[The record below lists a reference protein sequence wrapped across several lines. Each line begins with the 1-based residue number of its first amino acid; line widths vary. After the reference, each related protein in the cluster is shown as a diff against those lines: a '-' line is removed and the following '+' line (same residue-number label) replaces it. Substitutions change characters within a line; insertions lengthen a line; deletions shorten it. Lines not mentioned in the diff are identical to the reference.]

1 MNLIWK
7 LLRQHISIP
16 QFSGFFFA
24 NIFGLFIVLFGFQ
37 FYNDVMP
44 VFTAGDS
51 FMKADYIVLSK
62 KIGAT
67 GTFSGN
73 TKTFSNEEYERLAE
87 QKFVRRIGK
96 FTSTEYRVDAS
107 MSVCG
112 ANLFNTEL
120 FFESIPDEFVEI
132 SMDKWKFD
140 EKTRV
145 VPIILPR
152 SYITMYN
159 FGFAQSHSL
168 PKISD
173 GVMGMIDFNLFIRG
187 NGHADQYKGK
197 IVAFSN
203 RLNTILVPQEFM
215 DWSNKRYVSDSEM
228 PATRLI
234 LEVSNPAD
242 DGFEKYVEDNG
253 YDLSDNN
260 LDAGKTTYF
269 LRLLVVMV
277 ITVGLI
283 ISVMSFFLLILSIYL
298 LVQKN
303 ASKLENLLLIGYSS
317 AKIAMPYQLL
327 ALSLNFVALVVVWI
341 VVCIVRSYYMDILMN
356 LFPGVN
362 DGSLLYSIILGV
374 ILFVMISSINII
386 VIRRKISGLW
396 ERAE

>member
-1 MNLIWK
+1 MNMIWK
-7 LLRQHISIP
+7 LLRQHISIL

-24 NIFGLFIVLFGFQ
+24 NIFGLFIVLFGYQ
-37 FYNDVMP
+37 FYNDVLP

-62 KIGAT
+62 KIGAA

-87 QKFVRRIGK
+87 QKFVSKIGK

-107 MSVCG
+107 MSVGG

-120 FFESIPDEFVEI
+120 FFESVPDEFVDI
-132 SMDKWKFD
+132 PMDKWKYD
-140 EKTRV
+140 PRTHV

-173 GVMGMIDFNLFIRG
+173 GVMGMVDFNLFIRG

-203 RLNTILVPQEFM
+203 RLNTILVPQDFM
-215 DWSNKRYVSDSEM
+215 DWSNKRYAPDSETLS
-228 PATRLI
+228 TRLI

-242 DGFEKYVEDNG
+242 DGLTKYAEQNG

-260 LDAGKTTYF
+260 LDTGKTTYF
-269 LRLLVVMV
+269 LRMLVFMV
-277 ITVGLI
+277 ITVGVI
-283 ISVMSFFLLILSIYL
+283 ISVMSFFMLILSIYL

-303 ASKLENLLLIGYSS
+303 VSKLENLLLIGYSS
-317 AKIAMPYQLL
+317 ANIAKPYQLL
-327 ALSLNFVALVVVWI
+327 AVSLNFVALIVVWI
-341 VVCIVRSYYMDILMN
+341 ILYFIRSYYMDVLMT
-356 LFPGVN
+356 LFPGVS
-362 DGSLLYSIILGV
+362 DGTLLYSVVLGV
-374 ILFVMISSINII
+374 ILFVVISLINII
-386 VIRRKISGLW
+386 VIRRKINELW
-396 ERAE
+396 H

>member
-1 MNLIWK
+1 MNMIWK
-7 LLRQHISIP
+7 LLRQHISIL

-24 NIFGLFIVLFGFQ
+24 NIFGLFIVLFGYQ
-37 FYNDVMP
+37 FYNDVLP

-62 KIGAT
+62 KIGAA

-87 QKFVRRIGK
+87 QKFVSKIGK

-107 MSVCG
+107 MSVGG

-120 FFESIPDEFVEI
+120 FFESVPDEFVDI
-132 SMDKWKFD
+132 PMDKWKYD
-140 EKTRV
+140 PRTHV

-173 GVMGMIDFNLFIRG
+173 GVMGMVDFNLFIRG

-203 RLNTILVPQEFM
+203 RLNTILVPQDFM
-215 DWSNKRYVSDSEM
+215 DWSNKRYAPDSETLS
-228 PATRLI
+228 TRLI

-242 DGFEKYVEDNG
+242 DGLTKYAEQNG

-260 LDAGKTTYF
+260 LDTGKTTYF
-269 LRLLVVMV
+269 LRMLVFMV
-277 ITVGLI
+277 ITVGVI
-283 ISVMSFFLLILSIYL
+283 ISVMSFFMLILSIYL

-303 ASKLENLLLIGYSS
+303 VSKLENLLLIGYSS
-317 AKIAMPYQLL
+317 ANIAKPYQLL
-327 ALSLNFVALVVVWI
+327 AVSLNFVALIVVWI
-341 VVCIVRSYYMDILMN
+341 ILYFIRSYYMDVLMT
-356 LFPGVN
+356 LFPGVS
-362 DGSLLYSIILGV
+362 DGTLLYSVVLGV
-374 ILFVMISSINII
+374 ILFVVISLINII
-386 VIRRKISGLW
+386 VIRRKINELW
-396 ERAE
+396 L

>member
-1 MNLIWK
+1 MNMIWK
-7 LLRQHISIP
+7 LLRQHISIL

-24 NIFGLFIVLFGFQ
+24 NIFGLFIVLFGYQ
-37 FYNDVMP
+37 FYNDVLP

-62 KIGAT
+62 KIGAA

-87 QKFVRRIGK
+87 QKFVSKIGK

-107 MSVCG
+107 MSVGG

-120 FFESIPDEFVEI
+120 FFESVPDEFVDI
-132 SMDKWKFD
+132 PMDKWKYD
-140 EKTRV
+140 PRTHV

-173 GVMGMIDFNLFIRG
+173 GVMGMVDFNLFIRG
-187 NGHADQYKGK
+187 NGHSDQYKGK

-203 RLNTILVPQEFM
+203 RLNTILVPQDFM
-215 DWSNKRYVSDSEM
+215 DWSNKRYAPDSETLS
-228 PATRLI
+228 TRLI

-242 DGFEKYVEDNG
+242 DGLTKYAEQNG

-260 LDAGKTTYF
+260 LDTGKTTYF
-269 LRLLVVMV
+269 LRMLVFMV
-277 ITVGLI
+277 ITVGVI
-283 ISVMSFFLLILSIYL
+283 ISVMSFFMLILSIYL

-303 ASKLENLLLIGYSS
+303 VSKLENLLLIGYSS
-317 AKIAMPYQLL
+317 ANIAKPYQSL
-327 ALSLNFVALVVVWI
+327 AVSLNFVALIVVWI
-341 VVCIVRSYYMDILMN
+341 ILYFIRSYYMDVLMT
-356 LFPGVN
+356 LFPGVS
-362 DGSLLYSIILGV
+362 DGTLLYSVVLGV
-374 ILFVMISSINII
+374 ILFVVISLINII
-386 VIRRKISGLW
+386 VIRRKINELW
-396 ERAE
+396 H

>member
-132 SMDKWKFD
+132 PIDKWKFD

-173 GVMGMIDFNLFIRG
+173 GVMGMVDFNLFIRG
-187 NGHADQYKGK
+187 NGHSDQYKGK

-215 DWSNKRYVSDSEM
+215 DWSNKRYVPDSEM
-228 PATRLI
+228 LATRLI

>member
-1 MNLIWK
+1 MNMIWK
-7 LLRQHISIP
+7 LLRQHISIL

-24 NIFGLFIVLFGFQ
+24 NIFGLFIVLFGYQ
-37 FYNDVMP
+37 FYNDVLP

-62 KIGAT
+62 KIGAA

-87 QKFVRRIGK
+87 QKFVSKIGK

-107 MSVCG
+107 MSVGG

-120 FFESIPDEFVEI
+120 FFESVPDEFVDI
-132 SMDKWKFD
+132 PMDKWKYD
-140 EKTRV
+140 PRTHV

-173 GVMGMIDFNLFIRG
+173 GVMGMVDFNLFIRG

-203 RLNTILVPQEFM
+203 RLNTILVPQDFM
-215 DWSNKRYVSDSEM
+215 DWSNKRYAPDSETLS
-228 PATRLI
+228 TRLI

-242 DGFEKYVEDNG
+242 DGLTKYAEQNG

-260 LDAGKTTYF
+260 LDTGKTTYF
-269 LRLLVVMV
+269 LRMLVFMV
-277 ITVGLI
+277 ITVGVI
-283 ISVMSFFLLILSIYL
+283 ISVMSFFMLILSIYL

-303 ASKLENLLLIGYSS
+303 VSKLENLLLIGYSS
-317 AKIAMPYQLL
+317 ANIAKPYQLL
-327 ALSLNFVALVVVWI
+327 AVSLNFAALIVVWI
-341 VVCIVRSYYMDILMN
+341 ILYFIRSYYMDVLMT
-356 LFPGVN
+356 LFPGVS
-362 DGSLLYSIILGV
+362 DGTLLYSVVLGV
-374 ILFVMISSINII
+374 ILFVIISLINII
-386 VIRRKISGLW
+386 VIRRKINELW
-396 ERAE
+396 H

>member
-1 MNLIWK
+1 MNMIWK
-7 LLRQHISIP
+7 LLRQHISIL

-24 NIFGLFIVLFGFQ
+24 NIFGLFIVLFGYQ
-37 FYNDVMP
+37 FYNDVLP

-62 KIGAT
+62 KIGAA

-87 QKFVRRIGK
+87 QKFVSKIGK

-107 MSVCG
+107 MSVGG

-120 FFESIPDEFVEI
+120 FFESVPDEFVDI
-132 SMDKWKFD
+132 PMDKWKYD
-140 EKTRV
+140 PRTHV

-173 GVMGMIDFNLFIRG
+173 GVMGMVDFNLFIRG

-203 RLNTILVPQEFM
+203 RLNTILVPQDFM
-215 DWSNKRYVSDSEM
+215 DWSNKRYAPDSETLS
-228 PATRLI
+228 TRLI

-242 DGFEKYVEDNG
+242 DGLTKYAEQNG

-260 LDAGKTTYF
+260 LDTGKTTYF
-269 LRLLVVMV
+269 LRMLVFMV
-277 ITVGLI
+277 ITVGVI
-283 ISVMSFFLLILSIYL
+283 ISVMSFFMLILSIYL

-303 ASKLENLLLIGYSS
+303 VSKLENLLLIGYSS
-317 AKIAMPYQLL
+317 ANIAKPYQLL
-327 ALSLNFVALVVVWI
+327 AVSLNFVALIVVWI
-341 VVCIVRSYYMDILMN
+341 ILYFIRSYYMDVLMT

-362 DGSLLYSIILGV
+362 DGTLLYSVALGV
-374 ILFVMISSINII
+374 ILFVIISLINII
-386 VIRRKISGLW
+386 IIRRKINELW
-396 ERAE
+396 H

>member
-1 MNLIWK
+1 MNMIWK
-7 LLRQHISIP
+7 LLRQHISIL

-24 NIFGLFIVLFGFQ
+24 NIFGLFIVLFGYQ
-37 FYNDVMP
+37 FYNDVLP

-62 KIGAT
+62 KIGAA

-87 QKFVRRIGK
+87 QKFVSKIGK

-107 MSVCG
+107 MSVGG

-120 FFESIPDEFVEI
+120 FFESVPDEFVDI
-132 SMDKWKFD
+132 PMDKWKYD
-140 EKTRV
+140 PRTHV

-173 GVMGMIDFNLFIRG
+173 GVMGMVDFNLFIRG

-203 RLNTILVPQEFM
+203 RLNTILVPQDFM
-215 DWSNKRYVSDSEM
+215 DWSNKRYAPDSETLS
-228 PATRLI
+228 TRLI

-242 DGFEKYVEDNG
+242 DGLTKYAEQNG

-260 LDAGKTTYF
+260 LDTGKTTYF
-269 LRLLVVMV
+269 LRMLVFMV
-277 ITVGLI
+277 ITVGVI
-283 ISVMSFFLLILSIYL
+283 ISVMSFFMLILSIYL

-303 ASKLENLLLIGYSS
+303 VSKLENLLLIGYSS
-317 AKIAMPYQLL
+317 ANIAKPYQLL
-327 ALSLNFVALVVVWI
+327 AVSLNFVALIVVWI
-341 VVCIVRSYYMDILMN
+341 ILYFIRSYYMDVLMT
-356 LFPGVN
+356 LFPGVS
-362 DGSLLYSIILGV
+362 DGTLLYSVVLGV
-374 ILFVMISSINII
+374 LLFVVISLINII
-386 VIRRKISGLW
+386 VIRRKINELW
-396 ERAE
+396 H

>member
-1 MNLIWK
+1 MNMIWK
-7 LLRQHISIP
+7 LLRQHISIL

-24 NIFGLFIVLFGFQ
+24 NIFGLFIVLFGYQ
-37 FYNDVMP
+37 FYNDVLP

-62 KIGAT
+62 KIGAA

-87 QKFVRRIGK
+87 QKFVSKIGK

-107 MSVCG
+107 MSVGG

-120 FFESIPDEFVEI
+120 FFESVPDEFVDI
-132 SMDKWKFD
+132 PMDKWKYD
-140 EKTRV
+140 PRTHV

-173 GVMGMIDFNLFIRG
+173 GVMGMVDFNLFIRG

-203 RLNTILVPQEFM
+203 RLNTILVPQDFM
-215 DWSNKRYVSDSEM
+215 DWSNKRYAPDSETLS
-228 PATRLI
+228 TRLI

-242 DGFEKYVEDNG
+242 DGLTKYAEQNG

-260 LDAGKTTYF
+260 LDTGKTTYF
-269 LRLLVVMV
+269 LRMLVFMV
-277 ITVGLI
+277 ITVGVI
-283 ISVMSFFLLILSIYL
+283 ISVMSFFMLILSIYL

-303 ASKLENLLLIGYSS
+303 VSKLENLLLIGYSS
-317 AKIAMPYQLL
+317 TNIAKPYQLL
-327 ALSLNFVALVVVWI
+327 AVSLNFVALIVVWI
-341 VVCIVRSYYMDILMN
+341 ILYFIRSYYMDVLMT
-356 LFPGVN
+356 LFPGVS
-362 DGSLLYSIILGV
+362 DGTLLYSVVLGV
-374 ILFVMISSINII
+374 LLFVIISLINII
-386 VIRRKISGLW
+386 VIRRKINELW
-396 ERAE
+396 H

>member
-1 MNLIWK
+1 MNLIWT

-37 FYNDVMP
+37 FYHDVMP

-73 TKTFSNEEYERLAE
+73 TKTFSNEEYKRLAE

-132 SMDKWKFD
+132 PIDKWKFD

-173 GVMGMIDFNLFIRG
+173 GVMGMVDFNLFIRG
-187 NGHADQYKGK
+187 NGHSDQYKGK

-215 DWSNKRYVSDSEM
+215 DWSNKRYVPDSEM

-242 DGFEKYVEDNG
+242 DGFAKYLEDNG

-260 LDAGKTTYF
+260 LDTGKTTYF

-327 ALSLNFVALVVVWI
+327 AVSLNFVALVVVWI

>member
-1 MNLIWK
+1 MNMIWK
-7 LLRQHISIP
+7 LLRQHISIL

-24 NIFGLFIVLFGFQ
+24 NIFGLFIVLFGYQ
-37 FYNDVMP
+37 FYNDVLP

-62 KIGAT
+62 KIGAA

-87 QKFVRRIGK
+87 QKFVSKIGK

-107 MSVCG
+107 MSVGG

-120 FFESIPDEFVEI
+120 FFESVPDEFVDI
-132 SMDKWKFD
+132 PMDKWKYD
-140 EKTRV
+140 PRTHV

-173 GVMGMIDFNLFIRG
+173 GVMGMVDFNLFIRG

-203 RLNTILVPQEFM
+203 RLNTILVPQDFM
-215 DWSNKRYVSDSEM
+215 DWSNKRYAPDSETLS
-228 PATRLI
+228 TRLI

-242 DGFEKYVEDNG
+242 DGLTKYAEQNG

-260 LDAGKTTYF
+260 FDTGKTTYF
-269 LRLLVVMV
+269 LRMLVFMV
-277 ITVGLI
+277 ITVGVI
-283 ISVMSFFLLILSIYL
+283 ISVMSFFMLILSIYL

-303 ASKLENLLLIGYSS
+303 VSKLENLLLIGYSS
-317 AKIAMPYQLL
+317 ANIAKPYQLL
-327 ALSLNFVALVVVWI
+327 AVSLNFVALIVVWI
-341 VVCIVRSYYMDILMN
+341 ILYFIRSYYMDVLMT
-356 LFPGVN
+356 LFSGVS
-362 DGSLLYSIILGV
+362 DGTLLYSVALGV
-374 ILFVMISSINII
+374 ILFVVISLINII
-386 VIRRKISGLW
+386 VIRRKINELW
-396 ERAE
+396 H

>member
-1 MNLIWK
+1 MNMIWK
-7 LLRQHISIP
+7 LLRQHISIL

-24 NIFGLFIVLFGFQ
+24 NIFGLFIVLFGYQ
-37 FYNDVMP
+37 FYNDVLP

-62 KIGAT
+62 KIGAA

-87 QKFVRRIGK
+87 QKFVSKIGK

-107 MSVCG
+107 MSVGG

-120 FFESIPDEFVEI
+120 FFESVPDEFVDI
-132 SMDKWKFD
+132 PMDKWKYD
-140 EKTRV
+140 PRTHV

-173 GVMGMIDFNLFIRG
+173 GVMGMVDFNLFIRG

-203 RLNTILVPQEFM
+203 RLNTILVPQDFM
-215 DWSNKRYVSDSEM
+215 DWSNKRYAPDSETLS
-228 PATRLI
+228 TRLI

-242 DGFEKYVEDNG
+242 DGLTKYAEQNG

-260 LDAGKTTYF
+260 LDTGKTTYF
-269 LRLLVVMV
+269 LRMLVFMV
-277 ITVGLI
+277 ITVGVI
-283 ISVMSFFLLILSIYL
+283 ISVMSFFMLILSIYL

-303 ASKLENLLLIGYSS
+303 VSKLENLLLIGYSS
-317 AKIAMPYQLL
+317 ANIAKPYQLL
-327 ALSLNFVALVVVWI
+327 AVSLNFVALIVVWI
-341 VVCIVRSYYMDILMN
+341 ILYFIRSYYMDVLMT
-356 LFPGVN
+356 LFSGVS
-362 DGSLLYSIILGV
+362 DGTLLYSVALGV
-374 ILFVMISSINII
+374 ILFVVISLINII
-386 VIRRKISGLW
+386 VIRRKINELW
-396 ERAE
+396 H

>member
-1 MNLIWK
+1 MNMIWK
-7 LLRQHISIP
+7 LLRQHISIL

-24 NIFGLFIVLFGFQ
+24 NIFGLFIVLFGYQ
-37 FYNDVMP
+37 FYNDVLP

-62 KIGAT
+62 KIGAA

-87 QKFVRRIGK
+87 QKFVSKIGK

-107 MSVCG
+107 MSVGG

-120 FFESIPDEFVEI
+120 FFESVPDEFVDI
-132 SMDKWKFD
+132 PMDKWKYD
-140 EKTRV
+140 PRTHV

-173 GVMGMIDFNLFIRG
+173 GVMGMVDFNLFIRG

-203 RLNTILVPQEFM
+203 RLNTILVPQDFM
-215 DWSNKRYVSDSEM
+215 DWSNKRYAPDSETLS
-228 PATRLI
+228 TRLI

-242 DGFEKYVEDNG
+242 DGLTKYAEQNG

-260 LDAGKTTYF
+260 LDTGKTTYF
-269 LRLLVVMV
+269 LRMLVFMV
-277 ITVGLI
+277 ITVGVI
-283 ISVMSFFLLILSIYL
+283 ISVMSFFMLILSIYL

-303 ASKLENLLLIGYSS
+303 VSKLENLLLIGYSS
-317 AKIAMPYQLL
+317 ANIAKPYQLL
-327 ALSLNFVALVVVWI
+327 AVSLNFVALIVVWI
-341 VVCIVRSYYMDILMN
+341 ILYFIRSYYMDVLMT
-356 LFPGVN
+356 LFPGVS
-362 DGSLLYSIILGV
+362 DGTLLYSVVLGV
-374 ILFVMISSINII
+374 ILFVIISLINII
-386 VIRRKISGLW
+386 VIRRKINELW
-396 ERAE
+396 H

>member
-1 MNLIWK
+1 MNMIWK
-7 LLRQHISIP
+7 LLRQHISIL

-24 NIFGLFIVLFGFQ
+24 NIFGLFIVLFGYQ
-37 FYNDVMP
+37 FYNDVLP

-62 KIGAT
+62 KIGAA

-87 QKFVRRIGK
+87 QKFVSKIGK

-107 MSVCG
+107 MSVGG

-120 FFESIPDEFVEI
+120 FFESVPDEFVDI
-132 SMDKWKFD
+132 PMDKWKYD
-140 EKTRV
+140 PRTHV

-173 GVMGMIDFNLFIRG
+173 GVMGMVDFNLFIRG

-203 RLNTILVPQEFM
+203 RLNTILVPQDFM
-215 DWSNKRYVSDSEM
+215 DWSNKRYAPDSETLS
-228 PATRLI
+228 TRLI

-242 DGFEKYVEDNG
+242 DGLTKYAEQNG

-260 LDAGKTTYF
+260 LDTGKTTYF
-269 LRLLVVMV
+269 LRMLVFMV
-277 ITVGLI
+277 ITVGVI
-283 ISVMSFFLLILSIYL
+283 ISVMSFFMLILSIYL

-303 ASKLENLLLIGYSS
+303 VSKLENLLLIGYSS
-317 AKIAMPYQLL
+317 ANIAKPYQLL
-327 ALSLNFVALVVVWI
+327 AVSLNFVALIVVWI
-341 VVCIVRSYYMDILMN
+341 ILYFIRSYYMDVLMT
-356 LFPGVN
+356 LFPGVS
-362 DGSLLYSIILGV
+362 DGTLLYSVVLGV
-374 ILFVMISSINII
+374 LLFVIISLINII
-386 VIRRKISGLW
+386 VIRRKINELW
-396 ERAE
+396 H

>member
-1 MNLIWK
+1 MNMIWK
-7 LLRQHISIP
+7 LLRQHISIL

-24 NIFGLFIVLFGFQ
+24 KIFGLFIVLFGYQ
-37 FYNDVMP
+37 FYNDVLP

-62 KIGAT
+62 KIGAA

-87 QKFVRRIGK
+87 QKFVSKIGK

-107 MSVCG
+107 MSVGG

-120 FFESIPDEFVEI
+120 FFESVPDEFVDI
-132 SMDKWKFD
+132 PMDKWKYD
-140 EKTRV
+140 PRTHV

-173 GVMGMIDFNLFIRG
+173 GVMGMVDFNLFIRG

-203 RLNTILVPQEFM
+203 RLNTILVPQDFM
-215 DWSNKRYVSDSEM
+215 DWSNKRYAPDSETLS
-228 PATRLI
+228 TRLI

-242 DGFEKYVEDNG
+242 DGLTKYAEQNG

-260 LDAGKTTYF
+260 LDTGKTTYF
-269 LRLLVVMV
+269 LRMLVFMV
-277 ITVGLI
+277 ITVGVI
-283 ISVMSFFLLILSIYL
+283 ISVMSFFMLILSIYL

-303 ASKLENLLLIGYSS
+303 VSKLENLLLIGYSS
-317 AKIAMPYQLL
+317 ANIAKPYQLL
-327 ALSLNFVALVVVWI
+327 AVSLNFVALIVVWI
-341 VVCIVRSYYMDILMN
+341 ILYFIRSYYMDVLMT
-356 LFPGVN
+356 LFSGVS
-362 DGSLLYSIILGV
+362 DGTLLYSVALGV
-374 ILFVMISSINII
+374 ILFVVISLINII
-386 VIRRKISGLW
+386 VIRRKINELW
-396 ERAE
+396 H

>member
-1 MNLIWK
+1 MNMIWK
-7 LLRQHISIP
+7 LLRQHISIL

-24 NIFGLFIVLFGFQ
+24 NIFGLFIVLFGYQ
-37 FYNDVMP
+37 FYNDVLP

-62 KIGAT
+62 KIGAA

-87 QKFVRRIGK
+87 QKFVSKIGK

-107 MSVCG
+107 MSVGG

-120 FFESIPDEFVEI
+120 FFESVPDEFVDI
-132 SMDKWKFD
+132 PMDKWKYD
-140 EKTRV
+140 PRTHV

-173 GVMGMIDFNLFIRG
+173 GVMGMVDFNLFIRG

-203 RLNTILVPQEFM
+203 RLNTILVPQDFM
-215 DWSNKRYVSDSEM
+215 DWSNKRYAPDSETLS
-228 PATRLI
+228 TRLI

-242 DGFEKYVEDNG
+242 DGLTKYAEQNG

-260 LDAGKTTYF
+260 LDTGKTTYF
-269 LRLLVVMV
+269 LRMLVFMV
-277 ITVGLI
+277 ITVGVI
-283 ISVMSFFLLILSIYL
+283 ISVMSFFMLILSIYL

-303 ASKLENLLLIGYSS
+303 VSKLDNLLLIGYSS
-317 AKIAMPYQLL
+317 ANIAKPYQLL
-327 ALSLNFVALVVVWI
+327 AVSLNFVALIVVWI
-341 VVCIVRSYYMDILMN
+341 ILYFIRSYYMDVLMT
-356 LFPGVN
+356 LFPGVS
-362 DGSLLYSIILGV
+362 DGTLLYSVALGV
-374 ILFVMISSINII
+374 ILFVVISLINII
-386 VIRRKISGLW
+386 VIRRKINELW
-396 ERAE
+396 H

>member
-1 MNLIWK
+1 MNMIWK
-7 LLRQHISIP
+7 LLRQHISIL

-24 NIFGLFIVLFGFQ
+24 NIFGLFIVLFGYQ
-37 FYNDVMP
+37 FYNDVLP

-62 KIGAT
+62 KIGAA

-87 QKFVRRIGK
+87 QKFVSKIGK

-107 MSVCG
+107 MSVGG

-120 FFESIPDEFVEI
+120 FFESVPDEFVDI
-132 SMDKWKFD
+132 PMDKWKYD
-140 EKTRV
+140 PRTHV

-173 GVMGMIDFNLFIRG
+173 GVMGMVDFNLFIRG

-203 RLNTILVPQEFM
+203 RLNTILVPQDFM
-215 DWSNKRYVSDSEM
+215 DWSNKRYAPDSETLS
-228 PATRLI
+228 TRLI

-242 DGFEKYVEDNG
+242 DGLTKYAEQNG

-260 LDAGKTTYF
+260 LDTGKTTYF
-269 LRLLVVMV
+269 LRMLVFMV
-277 ITVGLI
+277 ITVGVI
-283 ISVMSFFLLILSIYL
+283 ISVMSFFMLILSIYL

-303 ASKLENLLLIGYSS
+303 VSKLENLLLIGYSS
-317 AKIAMPYQLL
+317 ANIAKPYQLL
-327 ALSLNFVALVVVWI
+327 AVSLNFVALIVVWI
-341 VVCIVRSYYMDILMN
+341 ILYFIRSYYMDVLMT
-356 LFPGVN
+356 LFPGVS
-362 DGSLLYSIILGV
+362 DGTLL
-374 ILFVMISSINII
+374 SS
-386 VIRRKISGLW
+386 
-396 ERAE
+396 EA

>member
-1 MNLIWK
+1 MNMIWK
-7 LLRQHISIP
+7 LLRQHISIL

-24 NIFGLFIVLFGFQ
+24 NIFGLFIVLFGYQ
-37 FYNDVMP
+37 FYNDVLP

-62 KIGAT
+62 KIGAA

-87 QKFVRRIGK
+87 QKFVSKIGK

-107 MSVCG
+107 MSVGG

-120 FFESIPDEFVEI
+120 FFESVPDEFVDI
-132 SMDKWKFD
+132 PMDKWKYD
-140 EKTRV
+140 PRTHV

-173 GVMGMIDFNLFIRG
+173 GVMGMVDFNLFIRG
-187 NGHADQYKGK
+187 NGHSDQYKGK

-203 RLNTILVPQEFM
+203 RLNTILVPQDFM
-215 DWSNKRYVSDSEM
+215 DWSNKRYAPDSETLS
-228 PATRLI
+228 TRLI

-242 DGFEKYVEDNG
+242 DGLTKYAEQNG

-260 LDAGKTTYF
+260 LDTGKTTYF
-269 LRLLVVMV
+269 LRMLVFMV
-277 ITVGLI
+277 IMVGVV
-283 ISVMSFFLLILSIYL
+283 ISVMSFFMLILSIYL

-303 ASKLENLLLIGYSS
+303 VSKLENLLLIGYSS
-317 AKIAMPYQLL
+317 ANIAKPYQLL
-327 ALSLNFVALVVVWI
+327 AVSLNFVALIVVWI
-341 VVCIVRSYYMDILMN
+341 ILYFIRSYYMDVLMT
-356 LFPGVN
+356 LFPGVS
-362 DGSLLYSIILGV
+362 DGTLLYSVVLGV
-374 ILFVMISSINII
+374 ILFVVISLINII
-386 VIRRKISGLW
+386 VIRRKINELW
-396 ERAE
+396 H

>member
-1 MNLIWK
+1 MNMIWK
-7 LLRQHISIP
+7 LLRQHISIL

-24 NIFGLFIVLFGFQ
+24 NIFGLFIVLFGYQ
-37 FYNDVMP
+37 FYNDVLP

-62 KIGAT
+62 KIGAA

-87 QKFVRRIGK
+87 QKFVSKIGK

-107 MSVCG
+107 MSVGG

-120 FFESIPDEFVEI
+120 FFESVPDEFVDIPME
-132 SMDKWKFD
+132 KWKYD
-140 EKTRV
+140 PRTHV

-173 GVMGMIDFNLFIRG
+173 GVMGMVDLNLFIRG
-187 NGHADQYKGK
+187 NGHTDQYKGK

-203 RLNTILVPQEFM
+203 RLNTILVPQDFM
-215 DWSNKRYVSDSEM
+215 DWSNERYAPDSETLS
-228 PATRLI
+228 TRLI

-242 DGFEKYVEDNG
+242 DGLTKYAEQNG

-260 LDAGKTTYF
+260 LDTGKTTYF
-269 LRLLVVMV
+269 LRMLVFMV
-277 ITVGLI
+277 ITVGVV
-283 ISVMSFFLLILSIYL
+283 ISVMSFFMLILSIYL

-303 ASKLENLLLIGYSS
+303 VSKLENLLLIGYSS
-317 AKIAMPYQLL
+317 ANIAKPYQLL
-327 ALSLNFVALVVVWI
+327 AVSLNFVALIVVWI
-341 VVCIVRSYYMDILMN
+341 ILYFIRSYYMDVLLT

-362 DGSLLYSIILGV
+362 DGTLLYSVVLGV
-374 ILFVMISSINII
+374 ILFVIISLINII
-386 VIRRKISGLW
+386 VIRRKINELW
-396 ERAE
+396 H

>member
-73 TKTFSNEEYERLAE
+73 TKTFSNEEYKRLAE

-132 SMDKWKFD
+132 PIDKWKFD

-173 GVMGMIDFNLFIRG
+173 GVMGMVDFNLFIRG
-187 NGHADQYKGK
+187 NGHSDQYKGK

-215 DWSNKRYVSDSEM
+215 DWSNKRYVPDSEM
-228 PATRLI
+228 LATRLI

-327 ALSLNFVALVVVWI
+327 AVSLNFVALVVVWI